1 MDFIAYLPYLSSQHS
16 VAKDQCEQRDAQ
28 DPLGAVGRGDVGWR
42 HGGAQVLPAHGPGAG
57 NEVGTRVRE
66 YIGTLKVK
74 DFKLSHNFVPMVKKE
89 LLKGLVVGYIFM

>member
-1 MDFIAYLPYLSSQHS
+1 M
-16 VAKDQCEQRDAQ
+16 
-28 DPLGAVGRGDVGWR
+28 
-42 HGGAQVLPAHGPGAG
+42 LPAHGPGAG

-66 YIGTLKVK
+66 YKGTLKVK